1 VDVVQGQADPFVPYQ
16 FGQHLAAN
24 LPNATLHQLPEK
36 GHLLPFSAEFRAWLF
51 GRADSLRGKV
61 PGK

>member
-1 VDVVQGQADPFVPYQ
+1 VQGQADPFVPYQ

-36 GHLLPFSAEFRAWLF
+36 GHLLPFSAEFREWLF